1 MDNCYVIVSQLNT
14 LCLNIFFRMQTAKA
28 IGTSS
33 KVVMFFKILDLYQ
46 IVKSTTHKLDSIIVT
61 PEERLET
68 H

>member
-14 LCLNIFFRMQTAKA
+14 LCLNLFFRRQTAKA
-28 IGTSS
+28 IGISS
-33 KVVMFFKILDLYQ
+33 KIVMSFKILDLYQ
-46 IVKSTTHKLDSIIVT
+46 TVKSTTHKLDSIIVT